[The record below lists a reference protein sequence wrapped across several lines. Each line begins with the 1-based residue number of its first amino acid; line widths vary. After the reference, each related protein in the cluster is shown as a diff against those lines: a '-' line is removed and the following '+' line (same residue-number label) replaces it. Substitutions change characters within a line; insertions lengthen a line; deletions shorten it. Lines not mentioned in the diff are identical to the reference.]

1 MRSQL
6 RPCAPDR
13 RRPGAAQQQ
22 PSTADQLERLVPHL
36 DPAKVRVM
44 LGRTDS
50 AHEEERE
57 AELIGTHLQHLLHR
71 PVRRR
76 TTRQDRAARTLVREW
91 R

>member
-6 RPCAPDR
+6 LRCAPDR
-13 RRPGAAQQQ
+13 HRLGAAQQQ
-22 PSTADQLERLVPHL
+22 PSTADQLERLVPYP

-50 AHEEERE
+50 AHEEERA

-76 TTRQDRAARTLVREW
+76 TTRQDRAARPPLREW